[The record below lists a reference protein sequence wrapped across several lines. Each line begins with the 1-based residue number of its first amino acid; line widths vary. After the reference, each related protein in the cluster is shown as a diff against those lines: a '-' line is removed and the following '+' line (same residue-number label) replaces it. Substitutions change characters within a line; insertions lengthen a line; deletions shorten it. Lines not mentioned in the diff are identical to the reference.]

1 MFMNGKLVVES
12 IAKANG
18 YIKELPYPNKLG
30 LWLNAIKCFLLY
42 GATPSDWKFYEMY
55 KYNHRENK
63 EIITNRKSNELDR
76 LFNPREYAQD
86 FDDKVQFNKLYSSF
100 VRRNWLYTEGKTN
113 SEVEDFIKSNHE
125 VVVKPINLSSGR
137 GIYLYRYEVETIADL
152 LNDLSKGIYLLE
164 QKIELVEELKQLNPE
179 SCQTLRITSMVNK
192 SGGVEILAAAI
203 RVGGGKSIVDNFHA
217 KGVAYPI
224 DVNEGII
231 SGLGKD
237 LNNNYYLRHPST
249 GIVMPGYKI
258 PQWDVIISFVKKAAL
273 QNPKARWI
281 GWDVALTPNG
291 CEMVE
296 GNYLV
301 NCNFLQTSD
310 KKGKYSWIKSFL

>member
-1 MFMNGKLVVES
+1 MIMDRKLIVDSLFKVN
-12 IAKANG
+12 KF
-18 YIKELPYPNKLG
+18 IKELPYSNKLG
-30 LWLNAIKCFLLY
+30 LWINAIKCFLFY

-63 EIITNRKSNELDR
+63 EIITNRKSNQLDR
-76 LFNPREYAQD
+76 LFNPRKYAKD
-86 FDDKVQFNKLYSSF
+86 FDDKVQFNEKYKSF
-100 VRRNWLYTEGKTN
+100 VKRNWIYTKEKTA
-113 SEVEDFIKSNHE
+113 SEIVEFVKSNRE

-137 GIYLYRYEVETIADL
+137 GIYLYCYDIKTITDFVKEIQ
-152 LNDLSKGIYLLE
+152 NGEFLLE
-164 QKIELVEELKQLNPE
+164 EKIILVPELKILNPE
-179 SCQTLRITSMVNK
+179 SCQTLRITSMITRE
-192 SGGVEILAAAI
+192 GDVEILAAAI
-203 RVGGGKSIVDNFHA
+203 RVGGGNSIVDNFHA

-249 GIVMPGYKI
+249 GIVMPGYRI
-258 PQWDVIISFVKKAAL
+258 PQWSSIISFVKKAAL

-281 GWDVALTPNG
+281 GWDIALTEYG

-301 NCNFLQTSD
+301 NCNFLQTWD
-310 KKGKYSWIKSFL
+310 KKGKYNWIKSFL